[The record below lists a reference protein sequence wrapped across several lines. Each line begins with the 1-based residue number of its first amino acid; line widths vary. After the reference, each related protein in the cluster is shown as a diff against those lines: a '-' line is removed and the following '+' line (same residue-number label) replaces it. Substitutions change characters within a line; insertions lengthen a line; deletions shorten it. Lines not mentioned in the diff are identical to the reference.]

1 MMENLWLSRK
11 RRTIFSKLEET
22 RARKVKN
29 KKLNKRRPTILSKL
43 ILPSSTNLVLLESV
57 HHLLQVVST
66 LRSKKSSKT
75 RRTSKPLENKS

>member
-29 KKLNKRRPTILSKL
+29 KKLNKRRATILSKL

-66 LRSKKSSKT
+66 QRSKKSFKT
-75 RRTSKPLENKS
+75 RKISKPLENKS